1 MWPFDKNKT
10 DKVNHSKML
19 SEDKN
24 SEKIGSE
31 ETKPRKK
38 DFENLKSDT
47 LKEFDKK
54 VDSLISEHKTWL
66 EQYQRNM
73 KNITESY
80 DRRIKEFDT
89 KVNIVRETL
98 EKNIDIRKD
107 LIESLGKVLDFDKV
121 VKYQTSGIID
131 FPNDLGD
138 LRALGDGNWEIIILV
153 KRIEE

>member
-1 MWPFDKNKT
+1 
-10 DKVNHSKML
+10 
-19 SEDKN
+19 
-24 SEKIGSE
+24 
-31 ETKPRKK
+31 
-38 DFENLKSDT
+38 
-47 LKEFDKK
+47 
-54 VDSLISEHKTWL
+54 
-66 EQYQRNM
+66 M